1 NGYWLHPANCQL
13 FSVHVN
19 QTDLHYTQQTEPQT
33 RKETRIQNA
42 VRMLLPKFTLVL
54 HLFVES
60 AQPTKRKKNAT
71 E

>member
-1 NGYWLHPANCQL
+1 NCQL